1 MGNSIH
7 RQDDSRTCGATT
19 IVSGQSTVYAG
30 GKLVSV
36 DGDENS
42 DGGGALTAAT
52 NNVYAGGKMVVNV
65 GDSAASDD
73 LCPTAGG
80 SHCSPN
86 ASGGLASVQV
96 GD

>member
-52 NNVYAGGKMVVNV
+52 NNVYINGKMVVNV
-65 GDSAASDD
+65 GDSAAADS
-73 LCPTAGG
+73 LCPIPGG
-80 SHCSPN
+80 AHCSPN
-86 ASGGLASVQV
+86 ASGGLDSVQV